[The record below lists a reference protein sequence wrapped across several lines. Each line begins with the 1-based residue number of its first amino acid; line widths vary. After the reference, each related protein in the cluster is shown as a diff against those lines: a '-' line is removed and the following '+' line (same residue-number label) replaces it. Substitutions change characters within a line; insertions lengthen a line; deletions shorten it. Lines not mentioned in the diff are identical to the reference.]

1 MLLLAFLSPRSDN
14 EVDQVLRGFLATKEN
29 FDPVGIATRSSKP
42 AATIKVRCVVR
53 YP

>member
-29 FDPVGIATRSSKP
+29 FDSGSGFGETCCYAHGIE
-42 AATIKVRCVVR
+42 VRCVVR